1 MGDRAV
7 RQLDVAAMFASL
19 WLLVS
24 MILDAVTPK
33 ELTVLMIGPATAPAF
48 LILAVAYWRRVPKLD
63 FAIMAA
69 TLWMATLMLLEFI
82 TPKPLSLIMA
92 AIAIAPAV
100 TVGCVVNFTRWRNLR
115 SERARR
121 AQPSS

>member
-1 MGDRAV
+1 
-7 RQLDVAAMFASL
+7 MFASL

-24 MILDAVTPK
+24 MTLDAVTPK